1 MSTPCEQSEKIDEI
15 YNAIVG
21 TLTSPGIRT
30 MVAEMQS
37 DMSNLK
43 KTIYGNGK
51 KGVLEIVNALQV
63 QHEGEEKSWGKNIAM
78 ATLVLTNLIAI
89 AGIVFQLYEKHP

>member
-1 MSTPCEQSEKIDEI
+1 MSVPCEQSEKIDEI

-30 MVAEMQS
+30 MLSEMQA
-37 DMSNLK
+37 DMANLK

-51 KGVLEIVNALQV
+51 KGVLEVVNDLRV
-63 QHEGEEKSWGKNIAM
+63 QHEGEEKSWGKKVAI
-78 ATLVLTNLIAI
+78 ATLVITNLVAL
-89 AGIVFQLYEKHP
+89 IVPYLGKH